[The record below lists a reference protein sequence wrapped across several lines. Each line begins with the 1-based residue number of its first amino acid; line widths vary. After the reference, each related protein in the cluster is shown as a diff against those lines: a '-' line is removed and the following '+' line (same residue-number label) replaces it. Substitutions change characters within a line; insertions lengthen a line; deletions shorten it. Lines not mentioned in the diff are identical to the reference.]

1 MAAPRHA
8 PTPPLTETRAYSSPD
23 HVPERWFADRPG
35 ELNGAHP
42 HGDGLGTPGP
52 DQGYAL
58 YLARRLEP
66 EIELAEGES
75 IDDAIRGSVLIALRR
90 ASIFGRAPVIH
101 DLRLALTI
109 WGFLDPDPPADLVA
123 MRRRLFAGVAD
134 TAHHYGAGRL
144 LVDLVPESVLRST
157 PAAVAQRYP
166 TEWAI
171 LTGVEVTGEHA
182 RGDSTGSDR

>member
-8 PTPPLTETRAYSSPD
+8 PTPPLAEVRAYSSPD

-75 IDDAIRGSVLIALRR
+75 LDDAVRGSVLIALRR